1 MTRDDYRAI
10 LDQALKAENGL
21 RLPFQDWEIAGCVRA
36 QLYRLRERLRHESF
50 LNEYDHLTFRLVDG
64 DLCIIRRVKVPPVDD
79 AIQDVEP
86 VPMTKS
92 DALGLPTWPRE
103 RRRMHPC

>member
-21 RLPFQDWEIAGCVRA
+21 RLPFHDWEIAGCVRA
-36 QLYRLRERLRHESF
+36 QLYRLREKLRFRE
-50 LNEYDHLTFRLVDG
+50 LCYDYDCLTFRLVDG
-64 DLCIIRRVKVPPVDD
+64 DLCIVRRVKVPPVDD

-86 VPMTKS
+86 VPMTKG
-92 DALGLPTWPRE
+92 DALGLPTWPHE
-103 RRRMHPC
+103 RRRVM